1 MKLQAKHLL
10 VLWLVGF
17 LASLTI
23 QSVFQG
29 WFAEV
34 TIWGRNVGWQT
45 EIAIWN
51 AGLALVLVCLLRQ
64 PEAVHAAAIPGLTL
78 LSIAFGVNHL
88 QAGIL
93 QPDRIG
99 HWMGASANF
108 AGVFLSAFY
117 YYMAAKR
124 PLPSEPDV

>member
-1 MKLQAKHLL
+1 MKLRAKHLL
-10 VLWLVGF
+10 VLWLIGF

-34 TIWGRNVGWQT
+34 TAWGGNVGWQT

-64 PEAVHAAAIPGLTL
+64 PEAAQAAAIPGLTL
-78 LSIAFGVNHL
+78 LSIAFDHL

-108 AGVFLSAFY
+108 TGVFLSAFY
-117 YYMAAKR
+117 YIAAR
-124 PLPSEPDV
+124 RSSSSEPEA